1 MGKRL
6 FYWELAGALFTA
18 ALMAAVATA
27 FYGVIGFVGLV
38 APHAVRLL
46 FPHAGHAYLLC
57 AAALLGGVFLLA
69 ADLVAQS
76 LLYPVLLPIGIICAF
91 TGTPVF
97 LFLLFRGAARH
108 AGRV

>member
-1 MGKRL
+1 MRYVRIDPEDDL
-6 FYWELAGALFTA
+6 ELEPEGDLPTGDVPEGAS
-18 ALMAAVATA
+18 
-27 FYGVIGFVGLV
+27 
-38 APHAVRLL
+38 
-46 FPHAGHAYLLC
+46 